1 MKILGVLV
9 LGVLISA
16 IEIYFAFDSFQGAKP
31 FPWDEVLYLSADH
44 IIRDILVATI
54 GLGVYIK
61 RKAIHKYIKGFFP
74 VTIVGTLYLC
84 AVSFMMYRLSLDFG
98 LQTFL
103 SVLAGICNNILIVL
117 ISALVYYKWKNK
129 TTKWLYFFSYAFTG
143 LVILADLVYF
153 WQTTTHIESVLFQ
166 NLNIYSLIAVINSFD
181 SIIVGAL
188 ILVTIA
194 IVCLFK
200 AISEK
205 IKVVNLKK
213 CTSII
218 LGAVLV
224 INVVDYACS
233 IAGMYAIK
241 RIVGMYAVVES
252 EKVRYNY
259 RSMISMPINVNFVV
273 KALNST
279 ETIDNK
285 HYKFAQNITKKD
297 KELLAD
303 LGIEDVNDSVEKLT
317 AQYDKVVMLILE
329 SVHRDYINYYNRNIP
344 EAATTFLN
352 SLIIRYPHIDKF
364 YSSAVPTT
372 QGLNAIFRSHIIMDK
387 NLSGK
392 NTPSIFRCA
401 QQNGARGIFLNASTQ
416 YYADELR
423 EYPEQFGMQEYYAR
437 EYLDTQGYIGAS
449 GWGYHNDVI
458 YDETLELLEK
468 YKNEKVLLVAKTLDM
483 HQPYPYVGFEH
494 DDLPKAVQAKGSVTV
509 NGMYWVDSTLRN
521 FFKKAEQRG
530 LMDERTLYVITSD
543 HNPHSGGEYLDL
555 VPNTGDKFSIAPIPL
570 IFVSKNLLPLNNL
583 RNNEFASQIDLAPTL
598 LHLLGIEKPSL
609 FMGRNLL
616 VPRDKT
622 YALGYFGGNF
632 YYWSDSLDFIGEL
645 NKKEYDNDY
654 VEVLNK
660 YILNNYALWHK

>member
-1 MKILGVLV
+1 M
-9 LGVLISA
+9 
-16 IEIYFAFDSFQGAKP
+16 
-31 FPWDEVLYLSADH
+31 
-44 IIRDILVATI
+44 
-54 GLGVYIK
+54 
-61 RKAIHKYIKGFFP
+61 
-74 VTIVGTLYLC
+74 
-84 AVSFMMYRLSLDFG
+84 
-98 LQTFL
+98 
-103 SVLAGICNNILIVL
+103 
-117 ISALVYYKWKNK
+117 
-129 TTKWLYFFSYAFTG
+129 
-143 LVILADLVYF
+143 
-153 WQTTTHIESVLFQ
+153 FQ
-166 NLNIYSLIAVINSFD
+166 NLNIYSIIAIVNSFD
-181 SIIVGAL
+181 FGIIVAL
-188 ILVTIA
+188 SLMTIA
-194 IVCLFK
+194 IICLFK
-200 AISEK
+200 TVSEK
-205 IKVVNLKK
+205 TELINCKKV
-213 CTSII
+213 TSVA
-218 LGAVLV
+218 LGVALL

-233 IAGMYAIK
+233 VAGMYAIK

-458 YDETLELLEK
+458 YDEAIKLLDK
-468 YKNEKVLLVAKTLDM
+468 YRNEKV
-483 HQPYPYVGFEH
+483 F
-494 DDLPKAVQAKGSVTV
+494 
-509 NGMYWVDSTLRN
+509 
-521 FFKKAEQRG
+521 
-530 LMDERTLYVITSD
+530 
-543 HNPHSGGEYLDL
+543 
-555 VPNTGDKFSIAPIPL
+555 
-570 IFVSKNLLPLNNL
+570 
-583 RNNEFASQIDLAPTL
+583 
-598 LHLLGIEKPSL
+598 LHI
-609 FMGRNLL
+609 
-616 VPRDKT
+616 
-622 YALGYFGGNF
+622 
-632 YYWSDSLDFIGEL
+632 I
-645 NKKEYDNDY
+645 NDY
-654 VEVLNK
+654 IITFRHNHFPESFVTS
-660 YILNNYALWHK
+660 HD